1 MDIEPT
7 TKTPIEPDQPNSQ
20 DDDIDIPDLVD
31 IVSWVSNYFKFSSND
46 IDIKMIKMALKKI
59 QKTFEDQNVP
69 TKPSSE
75 CQKLAI
81 KYVQHLKE
89 GCILLYSRFSIIVI
103 SFKNCR
109 IHTKSS
115 AIFEFLEQS
124 VKNRNMSRFWKFI
137 KQTLE
142 IDENFVCLDSQNS
155 YLFEHALSS
164 VCHDF
169 HFIKQIDEYD
179 TRFKYGNRKRYTR
192 VRIYIWFRS
201 LLCNVFRSMLGTVL
215 SLIHTNCFRMNS
227 NEYLSFV
234 ENLNFVKN
242 IPYTY
247 LNDPI
252 VPYSG
257 LAGVIHNHKMNLPS
271 EYVFKKRKC
280 YCLYVCLQNFY
291 HSGSELSFQSF
302 LERYISFCRRDIKTY
317 YSAFMTR
324 FNCSPL
330 TSDEIFLS
338 TLVSHS
344 ESHWDSSDF
353 LDFIRDVISFGFS
366 FDTALK
372 KLKMKT
378 NPSLIL
384 MCNTNLE
391 KFQMVR
397 QHIKNNLFS
406 GWMDVLLDHDI
417 SPEKLEK
424 VLKIRGYA
432 T

>member
-1 MDIEPT
+1 MLRERSSRSRLNT
-7 TKTPIEPDQPNSQ
+7 V
-20 DDDIDIPDLVD
+20 L
-31 IVSWVSNYFKFSSND
+31 SNYSSPANKEKQKKTRAKD
-46 IDIKMIKMALKKI
+46 LDDYLKNTPGLSAIQKLAITLSIGLKMAQKKI

-69 TKPSSE
+69 TKASSE

-115 AIFEFLEQS
+115 PIFEFFEQS

-164 VCHDF
+164 VSHDI
-169 HFIKQIDEYD
+169 HLIKQIDEYD

-201 LLCNVFRSMLGTVL
+201 LLCNVFRSMLGTIL

-227 NEYLSFV
+227 NEHLSFV

-252 VPYSG
+252 VQYSG

-271 EYVFKKRKC
+271 EYVFK
-280 YCLYVCLQNFY
+280 
-291 HSGSELSFQSF
+291 
-302 LERYISFCRRDIKTY
+302 
-317 YSAFMTR
+317 
-324 FNCSPL
+324 
-330 TSDEIFLS
+330 
-338 TLVSHS
+338 
-344 ESHWDSSDF
+344 
-353 LDFIRDVISFGFS
+353 
-366 FDTALK
+366 
-372 KLKMKT
+372 
-378 NPSLIL
+378 
-384 MCNTNLE
+384 
-391 KFQMVR
+391 
-397 QHIKNNLFS
+397 
-406 GWMDVLLDHDI
+406 
-417 SPEKLEK
+417 
-424 VLKIRGYA
+424 
-432 T
+432 